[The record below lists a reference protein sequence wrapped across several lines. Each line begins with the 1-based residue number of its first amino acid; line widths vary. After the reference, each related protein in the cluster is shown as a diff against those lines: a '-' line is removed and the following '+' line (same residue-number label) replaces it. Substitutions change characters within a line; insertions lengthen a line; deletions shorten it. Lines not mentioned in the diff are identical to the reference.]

1 MVVADDPESL
11 GQCLELRVPHP
22 PVAEAAVDQ
31 DDRRAL
37 AQHLVIQAAAIDR
50 DHSTRD
56 IRGTAVRRAIRIAGA
71 EEDEDEDGDGP
82 SEPAGALHAGNAN
95 TEGAA
100 GITLY

>member
-56 IRGTAVRRAIRIAGA
+56 IRGTAVRRAIRIAGG
-71 EEDEDEDGDGP
+71 EEDGDGQ

-100 GITLY
+100 GITLYG